1 MTTQD
6 KAMLWAVVATIGLFA
21 FFWQWTHA
29 EADAKRLARSLYDV
43 CETLRYAYPEIMTD
57 RDWPSPPADETEEFQ
72 RYLEE
77 FQRYLQVDFR
87 IQEHCDGDANAERLY
102 DAEEAALKRARQ
114 RQSAK

>member
-72 RYLEE
+72 RYLRSFSATSRLTSASKSTAMEMQMPSASMT
-77 FQRYLQVDFR
+77 QR
-87 IQEHCDGDANAERLY
+87 
-102 DAEEAALKRARQ
+102 KRR
-114 RQSAK
+114 